1 MINGK
6 VHIDAVV
13 FEDLVALLK
22 SKSKVLDKKT
32 ISLGVLNLEIDEQ
45 TKRTLEEEIEQKH
58 KAQIKEFAEKGVQI
72 PNNDVVRIVIKKE
85 NEKQEELN
93 KQNEPNKPNELNEPN
108 KPNEPNEPNSKS
120 IDGENDLII
129 G

>member
-58 KAQIKEFAEKGVQI
+58 KTQIKEFAEKGVQI
-72 PNNDVVRIVIKKE
+72 PNNDGTVVKDEKE
-85 NEKQEELN
+85 EQE
-93 KQNEPNKPNELNEPN
+93 QEPED
-108 KPNEPNEPNSKS
+108 KS
-120 IDGENDLII
+120 IDDGADDLII
-129 G
+129 

>member
-72 PNNDVVRIVIKKE
+72 PNNDGTVVKDEKE
-85 NEKQEELN
+85 EQEPED
-93 KQNEPNKPNELNEPN
+93 
-108 KPNEPNEPNSKS
+108 KS
-120 IDGENDLII
+120 IDDGADDLII
-129 G
+129 

>member
-1 MINGK
+1 MINGNGY
-6 VHIDAVV
+6 VEAAV
-13 FEDLVALLK
+13 FDDLVALLK

-72 PNNDVVRIVIKKE
+72 PNNDDTVVKDKKE
-85 NEKQEELN
+85 NDEKEEQEPED
-93 KQNEPNKPNELNEPN
+93 
-108 KPNEPNEPNSKS
+108 KS
-120 IDGENDLII
+120 IDDGADDLII
-129 G
+129 

>member
-72 PNNDVVRIVIKKE
+72 PNNDGTVVKDEKE
-85 NEKQEELN
+85 EQE
-93 KQNEPNKPNELNEPN
+93 QEPED
-108 KPNEPNEPNSKS
+108 KS
-120 IDGENDLII
+120 IDDGADDLII
-129 G
+129 

>member
-72 PNNDVVRIVIKKE
+72 PNNDDVRIVIEDEKE
-85 NEKQEELN
+85 EKQHDD
-93 KQNEPNKPNELNEPN
+93 K
-108 KPNEPNEPNSKS
+108 KS
-120 IDGENDLII
+120 IDDEADEPII
-129 G
+129 

>member
-1 MINGK
+1 MIKG
-6 VHIDAVV
+6 AVSARA
-13 FEDLVALLK
+13 VALQDLL
-22 SKSKVLDKKT
+22 SDLKVLDKKT

-58 KAQIKEFAEKGVQI
+58 KAQIKEFAEKGVQVSN
-72 PNNDVVRIVIKKE
+72 NNDVRIVIQNK
-85 NEKQEELN
+85 KQE
-93 KQNEPNKPNELNEPN
+93 
-108 KPNEPNEPNSKS
+108 EPNEPNSKS

>member
-32 ISLGVLNLEIDEQ
+32 ISLGALNLEIDEQ
-45 TKRTLEEEIEQKH
+45 SKRTLEEEIEQKH

-72 PNNDVVRIVIKKE
+72 PNNDGTVVKDKKE
-85 NEKQEELN
+85 NEKE
-93 KQNEPNKPNELNEPN
+93 KQKSED
-108 KPNEPNEPNSKS
+108 KS
-120 IDGENDLII
+120 IDDGADDLII
-129 G
+129 

>member
-1 MINGK
+1 MINGNGY
-6 VHIDAVV
+6 VEAAV
-13 FEDLVALLK
+13 FDDLVALLK

-58 KAQIKEFAEKGVQI
+58 KAQIKEFSEKGVQVSN
-72 PNNDVVRIVIKKE
+72 NNDVRIVIKDK
-85 NEKQEELN
+85 KQEE
-93 KQNEPNKPNELNEPN
+93 
-108 KPNEPNEPNSKS
+108 PNEPNEPNSKS

>member
-1 MINGK
+1 MIKG
-6 VHIDAVV
+6 AVSARA
-13 FEDLVALLK
+13 VALQDLL
-22 SKSKVLDKKT
+22 SDLKVLDKKT

-58 KAQIKEFAEKGVQI
+58 KAQIEEFTEKGVQVSN
-72 PNNDVVRIVIKKE
+72 NNDVRIVIEDEKE
-85 NEKQEELN
+85 K
-93 KQNEPNKPNELNEPN
+93 
-108 KPNEPNEPNSKS
+108 SKDDKT

>member
-45 TKRTLEEEIEQKH
+45 TKRTLEELRSLQK
-58 KAQIKEFAEKGVQI
+58 KEFKF
-72 PNNDVVRIVIKKE
+72 
-85 NEKQEELN
+85 
-93 KQNEPNKPNELNEPN
+93 
-108 KPNEPNEPNSKS
+108 
-120 IDGENDLII
+120 LIMMMFALL
-129 G
+129 

>member
-58 KAQIKEFAEKGVQI
+58 KAQIEEFAEKGVQVQ
-72 PNNDVVRIVIKKE
+72 NNNNVRSVA
-85 NEKQEELN
+85 N
-93 KQNEPNKPNELNEPN
+93 
-108 KPNEPNEPNSKS
+108 KS
-120 IDGENDLII
+120 IDDGEDEPII
-129 G
+129 PR